1 MQPPAIDPRTFQ
13 DLVDEAKRR
22 IPLYCPEWTDH
33 NVSDPGVMLI
43 ELFAWMV
50 DILLYRLNE
59 VPERDFLKFLEL
71 IGARPRP
78 AVPATAE
85 LLFWFTAPSTG
96 VREIRRGIEV
106 ATRQTETRP
115 AILFTTDTPLAV
127 REPNLRYFILERH
140 IQSTEGTV
148 LDYDDVSDRLQR
160 GEQLRAEAFQ
170 SIPEEGD
177 AFYLGFAENMD
188 NHVIR
193 LNLYCDTLRG
203 TNINQEDPPLV
214 WEYWD
219 GQDWVDLQPD
229 LDDLNL
235 LRHMEPECNDLGH
248 RLDNTRGLLRDGRV
262 LLILPRNCTIR
273 ELRVDDRA
281 LTACWIRCRARRR
294 GDVRFYDRSPMIQGV
309 RAESLGGT
317 VDASHAFEVSG
328 EVLGR
333 SDGTPGQHFSLMSP
347 PVLPN
352 RNDPEWPEQ
361 VELLQTDGS
370 VDVWSEVEAFAL
382 SRATDSHYV
391 LDKLSGE
398 VRFGPRIVAP
408 SGEEQQYG
416 RVPPRGQLIR
426 YSRYRSGG
434 GSIGN
439 VGQGTLV
446 VPKSASDLPYVKW
459 VANLRPA
466 SGGRDR
472 ETLDAYRLRG
482 PQLVRTRE
490 VAVTRADFETLAREA
505 SSRVGRVRCVA
516 PTGVLTPPTPS
527 HNGVAHTNGA
537 LASSVLHSATIGTPV
552 TSSNG
557 AIPAGTQPGHV
568 RLLLVPWITTVDGP
582 LSEDDLEIP
591 LTVRRSVYA
600 YIRERAPL
608 TTELV
613 VAPPDFRWVS
623 VRTRLII
630 RARPGL
636 DEVSRER
643 RRRATAESA
652 ARRLYQFI
660 HPVSGGVDG
669 QGWPFGASLTL
680 GDIYPLLQE
689 DPEIEY
695 VDELRFRAVYP
706 TPEGEWSI
714 GPDER
719 LLRLKETE
727 LLVSHSHDVEIE
739 EDAGAL

>member
-1 MQPPAIDPRTFQ
+1 MQAPAIDPRTFQ

-85 LLFWFTAPSTG
+85 LTFWFTAASTG
-96 VREIRRGIEV
+96 IREIRRGIEV

-115 AILFTTDTPLAV
+115 AVLFTTDAPLTI
-127 REPNLRYFILERH
+127 REPNLRYFVLERH
-140 IQSTEGTV
+140 VSTGSGGT
-148 LDYDDVSDRLQR
+148 DSYEDVSDRMLR
-160 GEQLRAEAFQ
+160 GEPLRAEVFQ
-170 SIPEEGD
+170 TTPQEDD
-177 AFYLGFAENMD
+177 AFYLGFADNMES
-188 NHVIR
+188 HILR
-193 LNLYCDTLRG
+193 ISLYCDTLRG
-203 TNINQEDPPLV
+203 SNINQDDPPLV

-219 GQDWVDLQPD
+219 GQSWNDLQPAND
-229 LDDLNL
+229 VLAL
-235 LRHMEPECNDLGH
+235 LRQVEPECDELGH

-262 LLILPRNCTIR
+262 LLIVPRNCATR
-273 ELRVDDRA
+273 DLRIEDRA
-281 LTACWIRCRARRR
+281 LTACWVRCRARRR
-294 GDVRFYDRSPMIQGV
+294 GEARFYDRSPMIQAV
-309 RAESLGGT
+309 RAESLGGC
-317 VDASHAFEVSG
+317 VDASHAYEIAG

-333 SDGTPGQHFSLMSP
+333 SDGTPGQSFTLMYP
-347 PVLPN
+347 PVLPS
-352 RNDPEWPEQ
+352 RNDPSWPENVQ
-361 VELLQTDGS
+361 LVQADGS
-370 VDVWSEVEAFAL
+370 LDTWTEVETFAE
-382 SRATDSHYV
+382 SRSTDSHYV

-408 SGEEQQYG
+408 SGEEQQFG
-416 RVPPRGQLIR
+416 RVPPKGQLVR
-426 YSRYRSGG
+426 FSRYRSGG

-490 VAVTRADFETLAREA
+490 VAVTRADFETHAREA
-505 SSRVGRVRCVA
+505 SPRVGRVRCVA
-516 PTGVLTPPTPS
+516 PRGTVGTWTAS
-527 HNGVAHTNGA
+527 ANGQARRNGA
-537 LASSVLHSATIGTPV
+537 STYTNNQPAQI
-552 TSSNG
+552 N
-557 AIPAGTQPGHV
+557 PAGASAVPPGHV
-568 RLLLVPWITTVDGP
+568 RVLLIPAVTLVDR
-582 LSEDDLEIP
+582 P
-591 LTVRRSVYA
+591 LTPEDLDIAEQVRRSVYA
-600 YIRERAPL
+600 YLRERAPL

-613 VAPPDFRWVS
+613 VASPDYHWVS
-623 VRTRLII
+623 VRARLVIKS
-630 RARPGL
+630 RPGL
-636 DEVSRER
+636 DDAARER
-643 RRRATAESA
+643 RRRAAVDQA

-660 HPVSGGVDG
+660 HPVSGGADG
-669 QGWPFGASLTL
+669 KGWPFGASLTL
-680 GDIYPLLQE
+680 GDVYPLLQQ
-689 DPEIEY
+689 DPDVEY
-695 VDELRFRAVYP
+695 VDEVRFRTVS
-706 TPEGEWSI
+706 EGADGTWSI

-719 LLRLKETE
+719 LLRL
-727 LLVSHSHDVEIE
+727 SEIE
-739 EDAGAL
+739 IFCSYTHAIEVYEDA